1 MRRRRRA
8 PGWLS
13 VPVTLTTVN
22 VMRNGT
28 MYAVPVRDRLGPVRL
43 VQFLIRRIEK
53 HAIALLVGYVL
64 KRI

>member
-1 MRRRRRA
+1 M
-8 PGWLS
+8 
-13 VPVTLTTVN
+13 TTVN

-53 HAIALLVGYVL
+53 RAIAFLVGYVL